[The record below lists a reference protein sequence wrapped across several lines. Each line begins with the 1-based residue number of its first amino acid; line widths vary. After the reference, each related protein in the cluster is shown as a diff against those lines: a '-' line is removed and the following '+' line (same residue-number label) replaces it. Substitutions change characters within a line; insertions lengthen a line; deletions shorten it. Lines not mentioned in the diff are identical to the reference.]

1 MAFPGGERA
10 ALNNIGVSETMLHS
24 SEWPCTFRS
33 EVNRKEK
40 EKIFEAYH
48 SV

>member
-1 MAFPGGERA
+1 MAFPGEERGA
-10 ALNNIGVSETMLHS
+10 STNIGVSETMLHS

-33 EVNRKEK
+33 EVNRQEK
-40 EKIFEAYH
+40 EKLFEAYH